1 MAMRAGIKPN
11 HMRWAAL
18 LGLAAIVAALGC
30 TPKLMPPPAWPS
42 ATSTLAKPDTTTT
55 EGSLWTAEPRMGD
68 LFMDYRARKVGD
80 VVTVQIVEKAEA
92 LNSASTDT
100 KRESSLDGSISSLMG
115 LNLAK
120 YKGFSPQAKGELKNE
135 FKGEGTTKRSDSLVA
150 TLSAKVVEVM
160 DRGLLRIEGYRELNI
175 NNERQYILVR
185 GVVRTEDIS
194 MDNTVLSTAIADAQ
208 ISYSGRGVLSDK
220 QRTGWF
226 TRVLDYVSPF

>member
-1 MAMRAGIKPN
+1 
-11 HMRWAAL
+11 
-18 LGLAAIVAALGC
+18 
-30 TPKLMPPPAWPS
+30 
-42 ATSTLAKPDTTTT
+42 
-55 EGSLWTAEPRMGD
+55 
-68 LFMDYRARKVGD
+68 
-80 VVTVQIVEKAEA
+80 
-92 LNSASTDT
+92 
-100 KRESSLDGSISSLMG
+100 MG

-194 MDNTVLSTAIADAQ
+194 MDNTVQSTAIADAQ